1 MQTSKQNKR
10 MLLLKMQTSTT
21 KQLML
26 WTGMRSL
33 QQEISILK
41 TQAKLKLKT
50 QPTQASNRMMSRLA
64 GLVVRG
70 KVVLDSRCKVCHT
83 TVCTHA
89 VQRALQVSDVL
100 VLITPP
106 MRKAMH
112 AGFMLQ
118 ATLCG
123 RQLASTIANIVT
135 NNKLTV
141 RIGMH
146 LSSMVQ
152 TGMHLSRLAASWLL
166 MDVGALRERAT
177 QRFAMLWEVLP
188 QSVVAPTMDA
198 DANLPA
204 SDVCSIRLW
213 HKLRRHVLAVTCAC
227 ALSRNLTLEFA
238 VALVVASMVTSSGQ

>member
-10 MLLLKMQTSTT
+10 MLFLKMQTSTT

-33 QQEISILK
+33 QQEISNLK

-89 VQRALQVSDVL
+89 VRRALQVSDVL

-106 MRKAMH
+106 MRRAMH
-112 AGFMLQ
+112 AGFMPQ

-135 NNKLTV
+135 NKLTV

-166 MDVGALRERAT
+166 MDVGALREHAT

-198 DANLPA
+198 DVNLPA

-213 HKLRRHVLAVTCAC
+213 HKLQRHVLAVTCAC
-227 ALSRNLTLEFA
+227 ALSRNLTQEFA